1 MKKIQLSAFD
11 SVYFIGIGG
20 IGMSALARY
29 FASIGLQVGGYDK
42 TPSPLTQTLAQEGI
56 SIHYTD
62 LGSNLPVEFQSIEK
76 TLVVFTP
83 AIPSDMNELLYVK
96 SAGYCCMKRAEA
108 LGLITRA
115 SKGLGVAGTHGKTT
129 TSSMLAYILDQSS
142 VKCNAFLGG
151 ISANFNTNFVAD
163 EHSPYTVIEADEFD
177 RSFLQLSPFASIVTS
192 TDADHLDIYGDSETF
207 VRGFQEYAN
216 LIHPEGVLVLRN
228 GLNLTANCN
237 IIRYA
242 VNENAD
248 FSATNLEIQHGRFYM
263 DVHFHNTTWKA
274 VELGLPGIHN
284 AENALACIALC
295 LFLGVSEFEI
305 RTGLRTFLGVK
316 RRFEYKVRTEKLVYI
331 DDYAHHPTEI
341 SALVRSVRLM
351 YPKLKIT
358 GIFQPHLFSRTQ
370 DFMNGFAAELSQ
382 LDEVFVL
389 PIYPARELPIP
400 GVTSESVLEKVTQTN
415 KRVIDSSAVLEAL
428 KDHSEGVIL
437 TIGAGDIDRIVEPL
451 AEMLRK
457 NGELN

>member
-1 MKKIQLSAFD
+1 
-11 SVYFIGIGG
+11 
-20 IGMSALARY
+20 
-29 FASIGLQVGGYDK
+29 
-42 TPSPLTQTLAQEGI
+42 
-56 SIHYTD
+56 
-62 LGSNLPVEFQSIEK
+62 
-76 TLVVFTP
+76 
-83 AIPSDMNELLYVK
+83 
-96 SAGYCCMKRAEA
+96 
-108 LGLITRA
+108 
-115 SKGLGVAGTHGKTT
+115 
-129 TSSMLAYILDQSS
+129 
-142 VKCNAFLGG
+142 
-151 ISANFNTNFVAD
+151 
-163 EHSPYTVIEADEFD
+163 
-177 RSFLQLSPFASIVTS
+177 
-192 TDADHLDIYGDSETF
+192 
-207 VRGFQEYAN
+207 
-216 LIHPEGVLVLRN
+216 
-228 GLNLTANCN
+228 
-237 IIRYA
+237 

-382 LDEVFVL
+382 LDEVIVL